1 MNNDYLK
8 DVYKDFFGEEKSLVT
23 EEINASETGIDID
36 NLLIEEESKD
46 LLKKIMSYME
56 KYHKKEEERYLNF
69 HLLVQSDNKEL
80 LDQLEKITKKMCSDN
95 SYTENNNSIKISFYD
110 IENID
115 DFQKKLASNS
125 IIVLKD
131 IKGIDLK
138 DEPFKKRLFHALE
151 EEINKHKL
159 FILEG
164 VKEDI
169 DHFFEYDSLLREKA
183 FPFSIIGTDPDV
195 QDLYQ
200 EILGIIH
207 KDIKT
212 EDELSVKILDYI
224 SETYE
229 KREVDY
235 PTYRDQLCRH
245 ILINGDVPTLET
257 EKTIDEIFEKLNEL
271 VGLEKVKKTLHELV
285 DYMTLRKKSEDL
297 KLNNVNLHMVFLGN
311 PGTGKTTVARLI
323 SEILYNLKYTKQN
336 KLIEVSSKDLVAEY
350 VGQTAP
356 KTMGVVERALGGVLF
371 IDEAYA
377 LASIGNQNS
386 YNDEAIATLIKA
398 MEDYR
403 ESVDR
408 FSDTPQVVVPVW
420 DSIIYVITLC
430 FIVPVTEE
438 VTFRGVIFGQLRRG
452 FGPWVSVFLSAVLFG
467 IMHGISVHI
476 GYAIACGLIIAAC
489 YHITDS
495 LVAPIILHAVFN
507 IFGSGI
513 ANFMN
518 VEAFGIPNELTTSFM
533 VGINMT
539 SMLMMPIGVLAFAY
553 LVNVKRKQAK
563 ERLALEESSNIQVEL
578 SEENNGDPAPD
589 GDDNGIEAKE

>member
-1 MNNDYLK
+1 MSFWEKARIKLGALGKAVVWLLYFLCADYG
-8 DVYKDFFGEEKSLVT
+8 VYLAFE
-23 EEINASETGIDID
+23 
-36 NLLIEEESKD
+36 
-46 LLKKIMSYME
+46 LLKIDRKIYKGTFNLCSTLAVLIVMLVIA
-56 KYHKKEEERYLNF
+56 R
-69 HLLVQSDNKEL
+69 LL
-80 LDQLEKITKKMCSDN
+80 
-95 SYTENNNSIKISFYD
+95 SIKTAPLIKM
-110 IENID
+110 N
-115 DFQKKLASNS
+115 KLKPDQVACLVIIGLGMLGVVTTY
-125 IIVLKD
+125 IIVADK
-131 IKGIDLK
+131 IST
-138 DEPFKKRLFHALE
+138 
-151 EEINKHKL
+151 
-159 FILEG
+159 FIESM
-164 VKEDI
+164 K
-169 DHFFEYDSLLREKA
+169 
-183 FPFSIIGTDPDV
+183 
-195 QDLYQ
+195 
-200 EILGIIH
+200 
-207 KDIKT
+207 
-212 EDELSVKILDYI
+212 
-224 SETYE
+224 
-229 KREVDY
+229 
-235 PTYRDQLCRH
+235 
-245 ILINGDVPTLET
+245 N
-257 EKTIDEIFEKLNEL
+257 
-271 VGLEKVKKTLHELV
+271 
-285 DYMTLRKKSEDL
+285 
-297 KLNNVNLHMVFLGN
+297 
-311 PGTGKTTVARLI
+311 
-323 SEILYNLKYTKQN
+323 
-336 KLIEVSSKDLVAEY
+336 
-350 VGQTAP
+350 
-356 KTMGVVERALGGVLF
+356 
-371 IDEAYA
+371 
-377 LASIGNQNS
+377 
-386 YNDEAIATLIKA
+386 A

>member
-1 MNNDYLK
+1 MSFWEKARIKLGALGKAVVWLLYFLCADYG
-8 DVYKDFFGEEKSLVT
+8 VYLAFE
-23 EEINASETGIDID
+23 
-36 NLLIEEESKD
+36 
-46 LLKKIMSYME
+46 LLKIDRKIYKGTFNLCSTLAVLIVMLVIARLLSI
-56 KYHKKEEERYLNF
+56 KKEPLIKMNK
-69 HLLVQSDNKEL
+69 LKPDQVACLVIIGL
-80 LDQLEKITKKMCSDN
+80 GMLGVVTT
-95 SYTENNNSIKISFYD
+95 Y
-110 IENID
+110 
-115 DFQKKLASNS
+115 
-125 IIVLKD
+125 IIVADK
-131 IKGIDLK
+131 
-138 DEPFKKRLFHALE
+138 
-151 EEINKHKL
+151 
-159 FILEG
+159 
-164 VKEDI
+164 
-169 DHFFEYDSLLREKA
+169 
-183 FPFSIIGTDPDV
+183 
-195 QDLYQ
+195 
-200 EILGIIH
+200 
-207 KDIKT
+207 
-212 EDELSVKILDYI
+212 
-224 SETYE
+224 
-229 KREVDY
+229 
-235 PTYRDQLCRH
+235 
-245 ILINGDVPTLET
+245 
-257 EKTIDEIFEKLNEL
+257 
-271 VGLEKVKKTLHELV
+271 
-285 DYMTLRKKSEDL
+285 
-297 KLNNVNLHMVFLGN
+297 
-311 PGTGKTTVARLI
+311 
-323 SEILYNLKYTKQN
+323 
-336 KLIEVSSKDLVAEY
+336 
-350 VGQTAP
+350 
-356 KTMGVVERALGGVLF
+356 
-371 IDEAYA
+371 
-377 LASIGNQNS
+377 
-386 YNDEAIATLIKA
+386 IATFIESMKNA

-533 VGINMT
+533 VGINLT

-589 GDDNGIEAKE
+589 GADNGIEAKE

>member
-1 MNNDYLK
+1 MSFWEKARIKFGALGKAVVWLLYFLCADYG
-8 DVYKDFFGEEKSLVT
+8 VYLAFE
-23 EEINASETGIDID
+23 
-36 NLLIEEESKD
+36 
-46 LLKKIMSYME
+46 LLKIDRKIYKGTFNLCSTLAVLIVMLVIARLLSI
-56 KYHKKEEERYLNF
+56 KKEPLIKMNK
-69 HLLVQSDNKEL
+69 LKPDQVACLVIIGL
-80 LDQLEKITKKMCSDN
+80 GMLGVVTT
-95 SYTENNNSIKISFYD
+95 Y
-110 IENID
+110 
-115 DFQKKLASNS
+115 
-125 IIVLKD
+125 IIVADK
-131 IKGIDLK
+131 
-138 DEPFKKRLFHALE
+138 
-151 EEINKHKL
+151 
-159 FILEG
+159 
-164 VKEDI
+164 
-169 DHFFEYDSLLREKA
+169 
-183 FPFSIIGTDPDV
+183 
-195 QDLYQ
+195 
-200 EILGIIH
+200 
-207 KDIKT
+207 
-212 EDELSVKILDYI
+212 
-224 SETYE
+224 
-229 KREVDY
+229 
-235 PTYRDQLCRH
+235 
-245 ILINGDVPTLET
+245 
-257 EKTIDEIFEKLNEL
+257 
-271 VGLEKVKKTLHELV
+271 
-285 DYMTLRKKSEDL
+285 
-297 KLNNVNLHMVFLGN
+297 
-311 PGTGKTTVARLI
+311 
-323 SEILYNLKYTKQN
+323 
-336 KLIEVSSKDLVAEY
+336 
-350 VGQTAP
+350 
-356 KTMGVVERALGGVLF
+356 
-371 IDEAYA
+371 
-377 LASIGNQNS
+377 
-386 YNDEAIATLIKA
+386 IATFIESMKNA

-408 FSDTPQVVVPVW
+408 FSDTPQVAVPVW

>member
-1 MNNDYLK
+1 MSFWEKARIKLGALGKAVVWLLYFLCADYGVYLAFELLKIDRKIYKGTFNLCSTLAVLIVMLVIARLLSIKTDPLIKMNKLK
-8 DVYKDFFGEEKSLVT
+8 PDQVACLVT
-23 EEINASETGIDID
+23 IGLGMLGVVTT
-36 NLLIEEESKD
+36 
-46 LLKKIMSYME
+46 Y
-56 KYHKKEEERYLNF
+56 
-69 HLLVQSDNKEL
+69 
-80 LDQLEKITKKMCSDN
+80 
-95 SYTENNNSIKISFYD
+95 
-110 IENID
+110 
-115 DFQKKLASNS
+115 
-125 IIVLKD
+125 IIVADK
-131 IKGIDLK
+131 
-138 DEPFKKRLFHALE
+138 
-151 EEINKHKL
+151 
-159 FILEG
+159 
-164 VKEDI
+164 
-169 DHFFEYDSLLREKA
+169 
-183 FPFSIIGTDPDV
+183 
-195 QDLYQ
+195 
-200 EILGIIH
+200 
-207 KDIKT
+207 
-212 EDELSVKILDYI
+212 
-224 SETYE
+224 
-229 KREVDY
+229 
-235 PTYRDQLCRH
+235 
-245 ILINGDVPTLET
+245 
-257 EKTIDEIFEKLNEL
+257 
-271 VGLEKVKKTLHELV
+271 
-285 DYMTLRKKSEDL
+285 
-297 KLNNVNLHMVFLGN
+297 
-311 PGTGKTTVARLI
+311 
-323 SEILYNLKYTKQN
+323 
-336 KLIEVSSKDLVAEY
+336 
-350 VGQTAP
+350 
-356 KTMGVVERALGGVLF
+356 
-371 IDEAYA
+371 
-377 LASIGNQNS
+377 
-386 YNDEAIATLIKA
+386 IATFIESMKNA

>member
-1 MNNDYLK
+1 MSFWEKARIKLGALGKAVVWLLYFLCADYG
-8 DVYKDFFGEEKSLVT
+8 VYLAFE
-23 EEINASETGIDID
+23 
-36 NLLIEEESKD
+36 
-46 LLKKIMSYME
+46 LLKIDRKIYKGTFNLCSTLAVLIVMLVIA
-56 KYHKKEEERYLNF
+56 R
-69 HLLVQSDNKEL
+69 LL
-80 LDQLEKITKKMCSDN
+80 
-95 SYTENNNSIKISFYD
+95 SIKTDPLIKM
-110 IENID
+110 N
-115 DFQKKLASNS
+115 KLKPDQVACLVIIGLGMLGVVTTY
-125 IIVLKD
+125 IIVADK
-131 IKGIDLK
+131 
-138 DEPFKKRLFHALE
+138 
-151 EEINKHKL
+151 
-159 FILEG
+159 
-164 VKEDI
+164 
-169 DHFFEYDSLLREKA
+169 
-183 FPFSIIGTDPDV
+183 
-195 QDLYQ
+195 
-200 EILGIIH
+200 
-207 KDIKT
+207 
-212 EDELSVKILDYI
+212 
-224 SETYE
+224 
-229 KREVDY
+229 
-235 PTYRDQLCRH
+235 
-245 ILINGDVPTLET
+245 
-257 EKTIDEIFEKLNEL
+257 
-271 VGLEKVKKTLHELV
+271 
-285 DYMTLRKKSEDL
+285 
-297 KLNNVNLHMVFLGN
+297 
-311 PGTGKTTVARLI
+311 
-323 SEILYNLKYTKQN
+323 
-336 KLIEVSSKDLVAEY
+336 
-350 VGQTAP
+350 
-356 KTMGVVERALGGVLF
+356 
-371 IDEAYA
+371 
-377 LASIGNQNS
+377 
-386 YNDEAIATLIKA
+386 IATFIESMKNA

-518 VEAFGIPNELTTSFM
+518 VEAFGIPNELTTSLM

>member
-1 MNNDYLK
+1 MSFWEKARIKLGALGKAVVWLLYFLCADYG
-8 DVYKDFFGEEKSLVT
+8 VYLAFE
-23 EEINASETGIDID
+23 
-36 NLLIEEESKD
+36 
-46 LLKKIMSYME
+46 LLKIDRKIYKGTFNLCSTLAVLIVMLVIA
-56 KYHKKEEERYLNF
+56 R
-69 HLLVQSDNKEL
+69 LL
-80 LDQLEKITKKMCSDN
+80 
-95 SYTENNNSIKISFYD
+95 SIKTDPLIKM
-110 IENID
+110 N
-115 DFQKKLASNS
+115 KLKPDQVVCLVIIGLGMLGVVTTY
-125 IIVLKD
+125 IIVADK
-131 IKGIDLK
+131 
-138 DEPFKKRLFHALE
+138 
-151 EEINKHKL
+151 
-159 FILEG
+159 
-164 VKEDI
+164 
-169 DHFFEYDSLLREKA
+169 
-183 FPFSIIGTDPDV
+183 
-195 QDLYQ
+195 
-200 EILGIIH
+200 
-207 KDIKT
+207 
-212 EDELSVKILDYI
+212 
-224 SETYE
+224 
-229 KREVDY
+229 
-235 PTYRDQLCRH
+235 
-245 ILINGDVPTLET
+245 
-257 EKTIDEIFEKLNEL
+257 
-271 VGLEKVKKTLHELV
+271 
-285 DYMTLRKKSEDL
+285 
-297 KLNNVNLHMVFLGN
+297 
-311 PGTGKTTVARLI
+311 
-323 SEILYNLKYTKQN
+323 
-336 KLIEVSSKDLVAEY
+336 
-350 VGQTAP
+350 
-356 KTMGVVERALGGVLF
+356 
-371 IDEAYA
+371 
-377 LASIGNQNS
+377 
-386 YNDEAIATLIKA
+386 IATFIESMKNA

-589 GDDNGIEAKE
+589 GADNGIEAKE

>member
-1 MNNDYLK
+1 MSFWEKARIKLGALGKAVVWLLYFLCADYGVYLAFELLKIDRKIYKGTFNLCSTLAVLIVMLVIARLLSIKTDPLIKMNKLK
-8 DVYKDFFGEEKSLVT
+8 PDQVACLVT
-23 EEINASETGIDID
+23 IGLGMLGVVTT
-36 NLLIEEESKD
+36 
-46 LLKKIMSYME
+46 Y
-56 KYHKKEEERYLNF
+56 
-69 HLLVQSDNKEL
+69 
-80 LDQLEKITKKMCSDN
+80 
-95 SYTENNNSIKISFYD
+95 
-110 IENID
+110 
-115 DFQKKLASNS
+115 
-125 IIVLKD
+125 IIVADK
-131 IKGIDLK
+131 
-138 DEPFKKRLFHALE
+138 
-151 EEINKHKL
+151 
-159 FILEG
+159 
-164 VKEDI
+164 
-169 DHFFEYDSLLREKA
+169 
-183 FPFSIIGTDPDV
+183 
-195 QDLYQ
+195 
-200 EILGIIH
+200 
-207 KDIKT
+207 
-212 EDELSVKILDYI
+212 
-224 SETYE
+224 
-229 KREVDY
+229 
-235 PTYRDQLCRH
+235 
-245 ILINGDVPTLET
+245 
-257 EKTIDEIFEKLNEL
+257 
-271 VGLEKVKKTLHELV
+271 
-285 DYMTLRKKSEDL
+285 
-297 KLNNVNLHMVFLGN
+297 
-311 PGTGKTTVARLI
+311 
-323 SEILYNLKYTKQN
+323 
-336 KLIEVSSKDLVAEY
+336 
-350 VGQTAP
+350 
-356 KTMGVVERALGGVLF
+356 
-371 IDEAYA
+371 
-377 LASIGNQNS
+377 
-386 YNDEAIATLIKA
+386 IATFIESMKNA

-589 GDDNGIEAKE
+589 GADNGIEAKE

>member
-1 MNNDYLK
+1 MSFWEKARIKLGALGQAVVWLLYFLCADYG
-8 DVYKDFFGEEKSLVT
+8 VYLAFE
-23 EEINASETGIDID
+23 
-36 NLLIEEESKD
+36 
-46 LLKKIMSYME
+46 LLKIDRKIYKGTFNLCSTLAVLIVMLVIARLLSI
-56 KYHKKEEERYLNF
+56 KKEPLIKMNK
-69 HLLVQSDNKEL
+69 LKPDQVACLVIIGL
-80 LDQLEKITKKMCSDN
+80 GMLGVVTT
-95 SYTENNNSIKISFYD
+95 Y
-110 IENID
+110 
-115 DFQKKLASNS
+115 
-125 IIVLKD
+125 IIVADK
-131 IKGIDLK
+131 
-138 DEPFKKRLFHALE
+138 
-151 EEINKHKL
+151 
-159 FILEG
+159 
-164 VKEDI
+164 
-169 DHFFEYDSLLREKA
+169 
-183 FPFSIIGTDPDV
+183 
-195 QDLYQ
+195 
-200 EILGIIH
+200 
-207 KDIKT
+207 
-212 EDELSVKILDYI
+212 
-224 SETYE
+224 
-229 KREVDY
+229 
-235 PTYRDQLCRH
+235 
-245 ILINGDVPTLET
+245 
-257 EKTIDEIFEKLNEL
+257 
-271 VGLEKVKKTLHELV
+271 
-285 DYMTLRKKSEDL
+285 
-297 KLNNVNLHMVFLGN
+297 
-311 PGTGKTTVARLI
+311 
-323 SEILYNLKYTKQN
+323 
-336 KLIEVSSKDLVAEY
+336 
-350 VGQTAP
+350 
-356 KTMGVVERALGGVLF
+356 
-371 IDEAYA
+371 
-377 LASIGNQNS
+377 
-386 YNDEAIATLIKA
+386 IATFIESMKNA

-452 FGPWVSVFLSAVLFG
+452 FGPWASVFLSAVLFG

>member
-1 MNNDYLK
+1 MSFWEKARIKLGALGKAVVWLLYFLCADYG
-8 DVYKDFFGEEKSLVT
+8 VYLAFE
-23 EEINASETGIDID
+23 
-36 NLLIEEESKD
+36 
-46 LLKKIMSYME
+46 LLKIDRKIYKGTFNLCSTLAVLIVMLVIA
-56 KYHKKEEERYLNF
+56 R
-69 HLLVQSDNKEL
+69 LL
-80 LDQLEKITKKMCSDN
+80 
-95 SYTENNNSIKISFYD
+95 SIKTDPLIKM
-110 IENID
+110 N
-115 DFQKKLASNS
+115 KLKPDQVVCLVIIGLGMLGVVTTY
-125 IIVLKD
+125 IIVADK
-131 IKGIDLK
+131 
-138 DEPFKKRLFHALE
+138 
-151 EEINKHKL
+151 
-159 FILEG
+159 
-164 VKEDI
+164 
-169 DHFFEYDSLLREKA
+169 
-183 FPFSIIGTDPDV
+183 
-195 QDLYQ
+195 
-200 EILGIIH
+200 
-207 KDIKT
+207 
-212 EDELSVKILDYI
+212 
-224 SETYE
+224 
-229 KREVDY
+229 
-235 PTYRDQLCRH
+235 
-245 ILINGDVPTLET
+245 
-257 EKTIDEIFEKLNEL
+257 
-271 VGLEKVKKTLHELV
+271 
-285 DYMTLRKKSEDL
+285 
-297 KLNNVNLHMVFLGN
+297 
-311 PGTGKTTVARLI
+311 
-323 SEILYNLKYTKQN
+323 
-336 KLIEVSSKDLVAEY
+336 
-350 VGQTAP
+350 
-356 KTMGVVERALGGVLF
+356 
-371 IDEAYA
+371 
-377 LASIGNQNS
+377 
-386 YNDEAIATLIKA
+386 IATFIESMKNA

-518 VEAFGIPNELTTSFM
+518 VEAFGIPDELTTSFM

-589 GDDNGIEAKE
+589 GADNGIEAKE

>member
-1 MNNDYLK
+1 MSFWEKARIKLGALGKAVVWLLYFLCADYG
-8 DVYKDFFGEEKSLVT
+8 VYLAFE
-23 EEINASETGIDID
+23 
-36 NLLIEEESKD
+36 
-46 LLKKIMSYME
+46 LLKIDRKIYKGTFNRCSTLAVLIVMLVIA
-56 KYHKKEEERYLNF
+56 R
-69 HLLVQSDNKEL
+69 LL
-80 LDQLEKITKKMCSDN
+80 
-95 SYTENNNSIKISFYD
+95 SIKTDPLIKM
-110 IENID
+110 N
-115 DFQKKLASNS
+115 KLKPDQVACLVIIGLGMLGVVTTY
-125 IIVLKD
+125 IIVADK
-131 IKGIDLK
+131 
-138 DEPFKKRLFHALE
+138 
-151 EEINKHKL
+151 
-159 FILEG
+159 
-164 VKEDI
+164 
-169 DHFFEYDSLLREKA
+169 
-183 FPFSIIGTDPDV
+183 
-195 QDLYQ
+195 
-200 EILGIIH
+200 
-207 KDIKT
+207 
-212 EDELSVKILDYI
+212 
-224 SETYE
+224 
-229 KREVDY
+229 
-235 PTYRDQLCRH
+235 
-245 ILINGDVPTLET
+245 
-257 EKTIDEIFEKLNEL
+257 
-271 VGLEKVKKTLHELV
+271 
-285 DYMTLRKKSEDL
+285 
-297 KLNNVNLHMVFLGN
+297 
-311 PGTGKTTVARLI
+311 
-323 SEILYNLKYTKQN
+323 
-336 KLIEVSSKDLVAEY
+336 
-350 VGQTAP
+350 
-356 KTMGVVERALGGVLF
+356 
-371 IDEAYA
+371 
-377 LASIGNQNS
+377 
-386 YNDEAIATLIKA
+386 IATFIESMKNA

-589 GDDNGIEAKE
+589 GADNGIEAKE

>member
-1 MNNDYLK
+1 MSFWEKARIKLGALGKAVVWLLYFLCADYG
-8 DVYKDFFGEEKSLVT
+8 VYLAFE
-23 EEINASETGIDID
+23 
-36 NLLIEEESKD
+36 
-46 LLKKIMSYME
+46 LLKIDRKIYKGTFNLCSTLAVLIVMLVIA
-56 KYHKKEEERYLNF
+56 R
-69 HLLVQSDNKEL
+69 LL
-80 LDQLEKITKKMCSDN
+80 
-95 SYTENNNSIKISFYD
+95 SIKTNPLIKM
-110 IENID
+110 N
-115 DFQKKLASNS
+115 KLKPDQVACLVIIGLGMLGVVTTY
-125 IIVLKD
+125 IIVADK
-131 IKGIDLK
+131 
-138 DEPFKKRLFHALE
+138 
-151 EEINKHKL
+151 
-159 FILEG
+159 
-164 VKEDI
+164 
-169 DHFFEYDSLLREKA
+169 
-183 FPFSIIGTDPDV
+183 
-195 QDLYQ
+195 
-200 EILGIIH
+200 
-207 KDIKT
+207 
-212 EDELSVKILDYI
+212 
-224 SETYE
+224 
-229 KREVDY
+229 
-235 PTYRDQLCRH
+235 
-245 ILINGDVPTLET
+245 
-257 EKTIDEIFEKLNEL
+257 
-271 VGLEKVKKTLHELV
+271 
-285 DYMTLRKKSEDL
+285 
-297 KLNNVNLHMVFLGN
+297 
-311 PGTGKTTVARLI
+311 
-323 SEILYNLKYTKQN
+323 
-336 KLIEVSSKDLVAEY
+336 
-350 VGQTAP
+350 
-356 KTMGVVERALGGVLF
+356 
-371 IDEAYA
+371 
-377 LASIGNQNS
+377 
-386 YNDEAIATLIKA
+386 IATFIESMKNA